1 MRTNRLAPS
10 MWMHALGGWK
20 AGRQARIRMWR
31 DSAERTSYIRRAH
44 SALDGDRVVTT
55 KTTIRRERTGLGASR
70 WRAVWARCGSLCVLV
85 CVCTYWGVR
94 RIRAY
99 VPCSCNTPSAAR
111 GRCARQRRHPH
122 MCRASART

>member
-70 WRAVWARCGSLCVLV
+70 WRAVWARCGSPCVLV
-85 CVCTYWGVR
+85 YIRTHWGV
-94 RIRAY
+94 
-99 VPCSCNTPSAAR
+99 
-111 GRCARQRRHPH
+111 
-122 MCRASART
+122 